1 MVGRRS
7 PMKTTTPTPTHR
19 RNSNKQGTENVP
31 PEDENVRANALGNTN
46 NNYSPASGIL
56 GKAKAVSSPSLLPP
70 RPPQRKL
77 QRKLCSEFQGQGDQS
92 AVDRGVKVMVR
103 MRPLTREEEQQA
115 GDPIAHT
122 TSENTI
128 TVADHHFTFDAVAG
142 THSTQEEIF
151 EMVGVPLVE
160 NCLAGFN
167 SSIFAYGQ
175 TGSGKTYTMW
185 GPSNMSTE
193 DKIQSRHRGIT
204 PRVFEK
210 LFTQIQEEE
219 DKNVDKLLQ
228 YRCRCS
234 FLEIYNEHITDLLE
248 PSRRNLQIRE
258 DTKCGV
264 YVENLTEEYVA
275 SLDDIN
281 QLLFRGLSNR
291 RVGATSINAESSR
304 SHCVFTCV
312 LEFRCKSMSDGMS
325 SLRTSRIN
333 LVDLAGSERQKL
345 TGAAGERL
353 KEAGNINRSLS
364 QLGNLINILAEVSQG
379 KQRHIPYR
387 DSRLTFLLQESLGG
401 NAKLAMICAISPA
414 SSCRSETLSTL
425 RFAKRA
431 KAIQNQAVVNEETEN
446 DINSLREQIRL
457 LKDELVRMQS
467 NDNTSVRS
475 SCGGYSTG
483 WNARRSFNI
492 LRLSLNCSP
501 TLQHTDANSDEDM
514 EMDEEYVE
522 KLNPELGN
530 KSKDLDETVRNLQ
543 ISSISEKVTTQL
555 ETEEPRENAES
566 KPRSFLEATKVEPV
580 LTYKTRNSLSGNVN
594 FVASEVEPLSSAA
607 ILDIHSVAQKDEQ
620 VASKHLILC
629 TDKAVSKSTH
639 DALVSV
645 NHSPGKSLNEQSP
658 SLSIIP
664 CELSPTLLCPTL
676 SVSPRIK
683 DNRSPNESMQESP
696 LTPSVQGE
704 NSKQGSELLSI
715 SFGQS
720 LRKNYNVCSSMQSN
734 KTLTSP
740 TESLAASL
748 HRGLQIIDSHQQ
760 NSALRKSSVRFSF
773 KTLDAKVFNA
783 VDKVDIGIQTSAEKS
798 TAATSPIAEFLCACN
813 KLDTVQKTPA
823 EENMQDK
830 STWQLIAIDEPKTP
844 DGSNLQLIRAVK
856 GVLAGAIRREM
867 ALEETCNKQ
876 AAEIEQLN
884 RLVRQYKHER
894 ECNSILQQSREEK
907 IIRLEGLVDGVIP
920 EEDFMNED
928 FLSLMDEHKVL
939 KDKFEHHPEVTRAN
953 IEQKRLL
960 EELEKYRNFHELGE
974 RDALLEEIQN
984 LRSQLLS
991 YLDPGSSSMSIR
1003 KQRLSLT
1010 PHSMQRRTELE
1021 LSESDHSLALCRIS
1035 ETPTHVPTQT
1045 ADDANP
1051 TAMEVNHI
1059 FHDEIWEEE
1068 RQQWIERESEWIS
1081 LAEELRADLDSHRR
1095 LAEKRKHEVEC
1106 EQRCTQELKEALQ
1119 MAMEAHAR
1127 LLDQY
1132 AELQEKHIALLARHR
1147 KIKEGVSD
1155 IKQAAAKAGV
1165 KGSQMRFIEAQ
1176 AAELLA
1182 LKLERDREKKRM
1194 KEEIK
1199 VLQDQL
1205 RDTAEAVQAAGELLV
1220 RLKEAEE
1227 AVSIA
1232 QDSAAIAEQNAEI
1245 MHREVDKLNRKHA
1258 TEMAVLNQRLM
1269 ESRLLKSIVC
1279 PMCQVADRVK
1289 FEFPPADE
1297 AILEA
1302 EAAANE
1308 EKTMGKTEWKGD
1320 YEPFPHAYEDND
1332 FLRMGGASWYT
1343 GYDRCN
1349 F

>member
-1 MVGRRS
+1 MVGRKS
-7 PMKTTTPTPTHR
+7 PMIASTPR
-19 RNSNKQGTENVP
+19 RNSNAKQGTENVP
-31 PEDENVRANALGNTN
+31 PDDENVRGNG
-46 NNYSPASGIL
+46 NYSPAASVL
-56 GKAKAVSSPSLLPP
+56 GKAKATSSPATLPP
-70 RPPQRKL
+70 RPRKL
-77 QRKLCSEFQGQGDQS
+77 QRKLCSEIKSQGDES
-92 AVDRGVKVMVR
+92 SMDRGVKVVVR
-103 MRPLTREEEQQA
+103 IRPLTREEEQQG
-115 GDPIAHT
+115 GDPIAQA
-122 TSENTI
+122 TSSNA
-128 TVADHHFTFDAVAG
+128 VAVGDHHFTYDAVAG
-142 THSTQEEIF
+142 TESTQEEIF
-151 EMVGVPLVE
+151 EMVGVPLIQ

-185 GPSNMSTE
+185 GPSNMSVE
-193 DKIQSRHRGIT
+193 DKIHSGHRGIT

-210 LFTQIQEEE
+210 LFAQIQEEE
-219 DKNVDKLLQ
+219 EKNVNKQLQ

-234 FLEIYNEHITDLLE
+234 LLEIYNEQITDLLE

-275 SLDDIN
+275 SLDDVN

-312 LEFRCKSMSDGMS
+312 LELRCKSMSDGLS

-364 QLGNLINILAEVSQG
+364 QLGNLINILAEISQG

-446 DINSLREQIRL
+446 DVNSLREQIRL

-467 NDNTSVRS
+467 NDNTQVTS

-501 TLQHTDANSDEDM
+501 TVQHADANSDEDM
-514 EMDEEYVE
+514 EIDEDVE
-522 KLNPELGN
+522 KSDCELGN
-530 KSKDLDETVRNLQ
+530 KSKVLDETLKDLQ
-543 ISSISEKVTTQL
+543 NSSSRDKVTAQL
-555 ETEEPRENAES
+555 ETQKPSENNKA
-566 KPRSFLEATKVEPV
+566 KPRSSQEVTKEGEPP
-580 LTYKTRNSLSGNVN
+580 SD
-594 FVASEVEPLSSAA
+594 AA
-607 ILDIHSVAQKDEQ
+607 LLGISCVGKNDAAKNPT
-620 VASKHLILC
+620 LC
-629 TDKAVSKSTH
+629 STKEHSKSTH
-639 DALVSV
+639 DTLINNSARK
-645 NHSPGKSLNEQSP
+645 PLNKQSP
-658 SLSIIP
+658 SLSILP
-664 CELSPTLLCPTL
+664 SDLSPTFQCPTF
-676 SVSPRIK
+676 SMSPRIE
-683 DNRSPNESMQESP
+683 DNRRNLNKSMQWSP
-696 LTPSVQGE
+696 LSPSVQGE
-704 NSKQGSELLSI
+704 NSIQGSELRKSYNIQSSI
-715 SFGQS
+715 
-720 LRKNYNVCSSMQSN
+720 QSN
-734 KTLTSP
+734 KTLSSPCRILSSP
-740 TESLAASL
+740 TETLAASL
-748 HRGLQIIDSHQQ
+748 HRGLQIIDNHQQ

-773 KTLDAKVFNA
+773 KTLDAKLFNT
-783 VDKVDIGIQTSAEKS
+783 VDKVDVGVQTSAEKS
-798 TAATSPIAEFLCACN
+798 TASTSPIAELLCSCN
-813 KLDTVQKTPA
+813 KLDTTQQPPVG
-823 EENMQDK
+823 ESMQDK
-830 STWQLIAIDEPKTP
+830 SKWQLIAIDEPKTP
-844 DGSNLQLIRAVK
+844 EGSKLHLSQAVQ

-894 ECNSILQQSREEK
+894 ECNSIIQQSREDK

-920 EEDFMNED
+920 EEDFMNEE
-928 FLSLMDEHKVL
+928 FLSLIDEHKLL
-939 KDKFEHHPEVTRAN
+939 KDKFENHPEVTRAI
-953 IEQKRLL
+953 IEQKHLM
-960 EELEKYRNFHELGE
+960 EELEKYRNFYELGE
-974 RDALLEEIQN
+974 RDALLEEIQH
-984 LRSQLLS
+984 LRNQLLS
-991 YLDPGSSSMSIR
+991 YLDPGSSSMSTR

-1010 PHSMQRRTELE
+1010 RHSIQRRTE
-1021 LSESDHSLALCRIS
+1021 LSESDHSLALCRIP
-1035 ETPTHVPTQT
+1035 ETPSHIPIQT
-1045 ADDANP
+1045 APQVPIDAANP
-1051 TAMEVNHI
+1051 ATEEPDHT
-1059 FHDEIWEEE
+1059 FLDEKWEEE
-1068 RQQWIERESEWIS
+1068 RQQWVERESEWIS
-1081 LAEELRADLDSHRR
+1081 LAEELRADLDSYRR
-1095 LAEKRKHEVEC
+1095 LAEKRKQEVEC
-1106 EQRCTQELKEALQ
+1106 EQRCAEELKEALQ
-1119 MAMEAHAR
+1119 MAMEGHAR

-1132 AELQEKHIALLARHR
+1132 ADLQEKHIALLARHR
-1147 KIKEGVSD
+1147 KIKEGASN
-1155 IKQAAAKAGV
+1155 IKQAAAKVGV
-1165 KGSQMRFIEAQ
+1165 KGSQLRFIEAQ
-1176 AAELLA
+1176 AAELVA

-1232 QDSAAIAEQNAEI
+1232 QDSAAIAAQNAET
-1245 MHREVDKLNRKHA
+1245 MRREMDKLNRKHA
-1258 TEMAVLNQRLM
+1258 TEMAKLNQRLM
-1269 ESRLLKSIVC
+1269 ESRLLKSSVC

-1289 FEFPPADE
+1289 FQFPPADE
-1297 AILEA
+1297 SILDA
-1302 EAAANE
+1302 EAAAKE
-1308 EKTMGKTEWKGD
+1308 EQTTSKPEHGGD
-1320 YEPFPHAYEDND
+1320 YGPFPHAYEDTD
-1332 FLRMGGASWYT
+1332 YLRVGEPSWYT

-1349 F
+1349 L